1 MLSIIFS
8 KFNGFF
14 AIKKNMSL
22 FLRILTLLGSL
33 GMFLYG
39 MSLMS
44 GGLQKM
50 AGDRLRTFM
59 AKMTSNTFKCILTG
73 IVVTALV
80 QSSTATTLMLVSFV
94 NAGLLSL
101 ATAVAVIMG
110 ANIGTTVTAW
120 IFALSFG
127 GSSFSL
133 GTIAVPLMFFAFILV
148 SNKRKKYNNLGEFLM
163 GFALLFLGLTTLRET
178 STVLLDNEPVR
189 QFLGTLTGWGGL
201 SILLFMVAGACMTLM
216 LQSSAAT
223 MAITMVLV
231 ANGYIPF
238 EMAAAM
244 VLGENIGTTIT
255 SNIAASVANVSAK
268 RTARAHLLFNVFG
281 VFWVCCLFHPFLG
294 LLGNIVELFGFP
306 NPAATD
312 FAAADEATRSA
323 LVASLPY
330 SVATL
335 HTLFNIINTC
345 VLVWFIPVIVKIV
358 TWMVPSPKD
367 GEEPMRLK
375 YISAG
380 TMGTADMALASVKM
394 ELVRFGDLC
403 RKDMTYIREA
413 IAAGSQEDFEKAN
426 ESLIK
431 YEEITDHM
439 EHEIAAYLNEATRN
453 EMSHDG
459 AIRIRSF
466 YRIIGEMESL
476 GDSGESIGKILS
488 RAWAHGQKFT
498 EDMVRKL
505 DKLCSL
511 VDDAYAAMHTNLATP
526 LVQLE
531 GITNAEEA
539 EENVNAYRDM
549 LREEH
554 LSNVEKANYPYE
566 TGAFYMDVV
575 NSLEKMGD
583 FIINISQA
591 QISAKPEK

>member
-1 MLSIIFS
+1 
-8 KFNGFF
+8 
-14 AIKKNMSL
+14 
-22 FLRILTLLGSL
+22 
-33 GMFLYG
+33 MFLYG

-59 AKMTSNTFKCILTG
+59 GKMTSNTFKCILTG
-73 IVVTALV
+73 ITITALV

-133 GTIAVPLMFFAFILV
+133 GAIAVPLMFFAFLLV
-148 SNKRKKYNNLGEFLM
+148 STKKKRYNNMGEFLM
-163 GFALLFLGLTTLRET
+163 GFALLFLGLSTLRET

-189 QFLGTLTGWGGL
+189 NFLGTLTGWGAL

-238 EMAAAM
+238 QMAAAM

-268 RTARAHLLFNVFG
+268 RTARAHLLFNLFG
-281 VFWVCCLFHPFLG
+281 VFWVCCLFNPFLR
-294 LLGNIVELFGFP
+294 LLGSIVELFGFP
-306 NPAATD
+306 NPVATD
-312 FAAADEATRSA
+312 FATADVTTREA

-335 HTLFNIINTC
+335 HTLFNVINTC
-345 VLVWFIPVIVKIV
+345 ILVWFIPVIVKIV
-358 TWMVPSPKD
+358 KWMVPDKGD
-367 GEEPMRLK
+367 GEVFRLK

-380 TMGTADMALASVKM
+380 TMGTADMALSSVKM
-394 ELVRFGDLC
+394 ELVRYGDLC
-403 RKDMTYIREA
+403 RRDLNYIREA
-413 IAAGSQEDFEKAN
+413 IGAGTQEEFEKAN
-426 ESLIK
+426 EKLIK

-439 EHEIAAYLNEATRN
+439 EHEIASYLNEATRN

-459 AIRIRSF
+459 TVRIRSF

-476 GDSGESIGKILS
+476 GDSGESIGKILA
-488 RAWAHGQKFT
+488 RAWAHSQKLT
-498 EDMVRKL
+498 DDMVRKL
-505 DKLCSL
+505 GHMCDT
-511 VDDAYAAMHTNLATP
+511 VDGAYQAMHDNLETP
-526 LVQLE
+526 LVKLE

-539 EENVNAYRDM
+539 EERVNACRDT

-554 LSNVEKANYPYE
+554 LANIEKSNYPYE

-575 NSLEKMGD
+575 NALEKMGD

>member
-1 MLSIIFS
+1 
-8 KFNGFF
+8 
-14 AIKKNMSL
+14 MSL

-59 AKMTSNTFKCILTG
+59 GKMTSNTFKCILTG
-73 IVVTALV
+73 ITITALV

-133 GTIAVPLMFFAFILV
+133 GAIAVPLMFFAFILL
-148 SNKRKKYNNLGEFLM
+148 STKKKKYNNMGEFLM
-163 GFALLFLGLTTLRET
+163 GFALLFLGLSTLRET

-189 QFLGTLTGWGGL
+189 NFLGTLTGWGAL

-238 EMAAAM
+238 QMAAAM

-268 RTARAHLLFNVFG
+268 RTARAHLLFNLFG
-281 VFWVCCLFHPFLG
+281 VFWVCCLFNPFLR
-294 LLGNIVELFGFP
+294 LLGSIVELFGFP
-306 NPAATD
+306 NPVATD
-312 FAAADEATRSA
+312 FATADVTTREA

-335 HTLFNIINTC
+335 HTLFNVINTC
-345 VLVWFIPVIVKIV
+345 ILVWFIPVIVKIV
-358 TWMVPSPKD
+358 KWLVPDRGD
-367 GEEPMRLK
+367 GEVFRLK

-380 TMGTADMALASVKM
+380 TMGTADMALSSVKM

-403 RKDMTYIREA
+403 RRDLNYIREA
-413 IAAGSQEDFEKAN
+413 IGAGTQEEFEKAN
-426 ESLIK
+426 EKLIK

-439 EHEIAAYLNEATRN
+439 EHEIASYLNEATRN

-459 AIRIRSF
+459 TVRIRSF

-476 GDSGESIGKILS
+476 GDSGESIGKILA
-488 RAWAHGQKFT
+488 RAWAHSQKLT
-498 EDMVRKL
+498 DDMVRKL
-505 DKLCSL
+505 GHMCDT
-511 VDDAYAAMHTNLATP
+511 VDAAYQAMHDNLETP
-526 LVQLE
+526 LVKLE

-539 EENVNAYRDM
+539 EERVNACRDT

-554 LSNVEKANYPYE
+554 LANIEKANYPYE

-575 NSLEKMGD
+575 NALEKMGD

>member
-1 MLSIIFS
+1 
-8 KFNGFF
+8 
-14 AIKKNMSL
+14 MSL

-73 IVVTALV
+73 ITVTALV

-133 GTIAVPLMFFAFILV
+133 GAIAVPLMFFAFVLI
-148 SNKRKKYNNLGEFLM
+148 SANKKKFNNLGEFLM

-189 QFLGTLTGWGGL
+189 HFLGGLTDWGAL

-268 RTARAHLLFNVFG
+268 RTARAHFLFNVFG
-281 VFWVCCLFHPFLG
+281 VLWVCCLFHPFLG

-312 FAAADEATRSA
+312 FAAADEATRAA
-323 LVASLPY
+323 LIASLPY

-345 VLVWFIPVIVKIV
+345 ILVWFIPVIVKLV
-358 TWMVPSPKD
+358 TLMVPSPKD
-367 GEEPMRLK
+367 GEREVFRLK
-375 YISAG
+375 YINAG
-380 TMGTADMALASVKM
+380 TIGTADMALSSVKM
-394 ELVRFGDLC
+394 ELVRYGDLC
-403 RKDMTYIREA
+403 RKDLNYIREA
-413 IAAGSQEDFEKAN
+413 VLAKNQEAFEKAN
-426 ESLIK
+426 ESLVK

-459 AIRIRSF
+459 VIRIRSF

-498 EDMVRKL
+498 PDMSRKL
-505 DKLCSL
+505 ERLINL
-511 VDDAYAAMHTNLATP
+511 VDAAYEAMHYNLATP

-531 GITNAEEA
+531 NITNAEEA
-539 EENVNAYRDM
+539 EENVNAYRDT

-554 LSNVEKANYPYE
+554 LANVEKANYPYE

-591 QISAKPEK
+591 QISAKPGR